1 MVNVGTVERAAE
13 PRTLGRATG
22 HEPECTYLGTDVKGC
37 RGPVPSP
44 QCLHDRGGFSGIQE
58 DSRGLAA
65 AGKTACSPRL
75 RRKKGAPSR
84 TCIAAVLHL
93 QILSPRPSIPAEL
106 QSKSPQRILLLRGTA
121 DFGPQLDHDRGSAFP
136 RTVPPLAKAR
146 GPRPLSP
153 GTRCPRVH
161 TRLLACAD
169 VQPVRKSPS
178 LRDIFNACTRL
189 NFGLSRL
196 LRASSGFRSSGH
208 GLARARESTS
218 GRQFVGREDLLHSCR
233 QNTRSE

>member
-1 MVNVGTVERAAE
+1 MQKNTRYSFRRCVLRTSYSPPPRPSTKGLPTGQFHWTV
-13 PRTLGRATG
+13 RTSLPISFETSF
-22 HEPECTYLGTDVKGC
+22 PN
-37 RGPVPSP
+37 
-44 QCLHDRGGFSGIQE
+44 
-58 DSRGLAA
+58 SR
-65 AGKTACSPRL
+65 SH
-75 RRKKGAPSR
+75 SR